1 MNATE
6 LIRKVRRIQIRT
18 SRITSEVLS
27 GNYHSAFR
35 GRGIEFE
42 EVRPYIVGDDIRSI
56 DWNVSARV
64 GSPHIKIFK
73 EERELT
79 VMLAV
84 DLSASQDFGTL
95 GSLKREMVAE
105 IAATIAFSAIR
116 NGDKVGLLAF
126 TDRIERFVPPRK
138 GTRHVLRIVRELLAL
153 EVKGK
158 GTRIAAAI
166 DEVLGIVRKRSVL
179 LIASL
184 LPAAIPVLVLG
195 IAMAAFFSAIGN
207 QQGLFNTAI
216 GHAMVSLPFVI
227 LTMNARLETFDFSTL
242 EAARDLGAS
251 PLRTFRDITLPLI
264 RTAII
269 GAGLL
274 AIAMSLDEFVVTW
287 FNIGNEMTIP
297 VLIWGLLRRGI
308 DPSINALASLVLIS
322 LVVIVTIASRLNH
335 RREQ

>member
-1 MNATE
+1 MGPA
-6 LIRKVRRIQIRT
+6 LFIGI
-18 SRITSEVLS
+18 VLAYLFAPVFVTVLFS
-27 GNYHSAFR
+27 FTQSPRLSLPIEGFTLQWYFSAFDNPLFVDALR
-35 GRGIEFE
+35 NTLILAG
-42 EVRPYIVGDDIRSI
+42 
-56 DWNVSARV
+56 VSAV
-64 GSPHIKIFK
+64 VAVFIGTSFAFGMTGIK
-73 EERELT
+73 
-79 VMLAV
+79 
-84 DLSASQDFGTL
+84 G
-95 GSLKREMVAE
+95 
-105 IAATIAFSAIR
+105 
-116 NGDKVGLLAF
+116 
-126 TDRIERFVPPRK
+126 
-138 GTRHVLRIVRELLAL
+138 
-153 EVKGK
+153 
-158 GTRIAAAI
+158 
-166 DEVLGIVRKRSVL
+166 RKRNVL

-264 RTAII
+264 RTSII

-308 DPSINALASLVLIS
+308 DPSINALASMVLIS